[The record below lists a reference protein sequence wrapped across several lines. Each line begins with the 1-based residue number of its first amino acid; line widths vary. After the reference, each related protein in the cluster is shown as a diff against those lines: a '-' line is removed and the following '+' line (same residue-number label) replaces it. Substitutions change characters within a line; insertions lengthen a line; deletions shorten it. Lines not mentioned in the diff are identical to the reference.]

1 MAQITQS
8 LGRYGVAV
16 AVGLFLLIYGTSA
29 AGFVPKG
36 LDSNSLLLQ
45 LFGAVLMALTNSGGK
60 AQE

>member
-8 LGRYGVAV
+8 LGKHGVAV

-36 LDSNSLLLQ
+36 LDANSLLLQ

>member
-8 LGRYGVAV
+8 LGKYGVAV

-36 LDSNSLLLQ
+36 LDTNSLLLQ
-45 LFGAVLMALTNSGGK
+45 LFGALLAFLTSGGGK
-60 AQE
+60 VED